1 MLGTPPRKHFHSK
14 INRLTIKLNNRLLV
28 NSKRKR
34 ESNMKTKSYAAMNAG
49 ASLVPYVF
57 ERREVGDHDVALKIS
72 YAGICHSDIHQ
83 VAEEWGP
90 AIFPMVPGHEIA
102 GVVTSTGS
110 KVTKFKVGDAIGVG
124 VFIDSC
130 RTCSSCKAGLQ
141 QYCLNG
147 MVGTYNGMEADGK
160 TVAMGGYSDIFVI
173 NEDYALKIPS
183 NLDLRGVAPL
193 LCAGITLYSPIKH
206 WKTAPGM
213 NVAIMGLGGL
223 GHMGVKFASAMGA
236 HVTVLSHSPS
246 KKADALAMGA
256 HDFVA
261 TNDPENLAQYEKK
274 FDLILNTISAEI
286 VIDDYLKLLKLDGT
300 LVVIGLPGRPYKVN
314 VGTLLNGRRR
324 IAGSMIGGIP
334 EIQEMLDFCGK
345 NNILSEVEVI
355 NADYINEAYKRTVAS
370 DVKYRFVID
379 ASTF

>member
-1 MLGTPPRKHFHSK
+1 
-14 INRLTIKLNNRLLV
+14 
-28 NSKRKR
+28 
-34 ESNMKTKSYAAMNAG
+34 MKTKAYAAMSAG
-49 ASLVPYVF
+49 TSLVPYTF
-57 ERREVGDHDVALKIS
+57 NRREVGEHDVALKVS

-102 GVVTSTGS
+102 GIVTSTGS
-110 KVTKFKVGDAIGVG
+110 KVTKFKVGDAVGVG

-130 RTCSSCKAGLQ
+130 RECSSCKAGLQ
-141 QYCLNG
+141 QYCLKG
-147 MVGTYNGMEADGK
+147 MIGTYNGMEADGK
-160 TVAMGGYSDIFVI
+160 TVAMGGYSDVFVI
-173 NEDYALKIPS
+173 NEDYALKIPE
-183 NLDLRGVAPL
+183 NLDLQGVAPL

-206 WKTAPGM
+206 WKVSPGM

-236 HVTVLSHSPS
+236 HVTVLSHSPN
-246 KKADALAMGA
+246 KKTDAMAMGA

-261 TNDPENLAQYEKK
+261 TNDSENLKPYEKK

-314 VGTLLNGRRR
+314 VGTLLDGRRG

-334 EIQEMLDFCGK
+334 EIQEMLDFCGEK
-345 NNILSEVEVI
+345 NILSHVEVI
-355 NADYINEAYKRTVAS
+355 KADYINEAYKRTIAS